1 MTSRIFIVTDR
12 ETLSYEQAR
21 DELAGVVRRLETG
34 GLTLEQSL
42 DLWERGERLAAICA
56 EWLDGAR
63 ARLTAAIAAR
73 EAEDAGDNTPAIQAK
88 PPFKSHRGGIPCAG
102 RAF

>member
-1 MTSRIFIVTDR
+1 MTSRIFAVTDR

-21 DELAGVVRRLETG
+21 DELANVVRRLEAG

-42 DLWERGERLAAICA
+42 DLWERGEKLAAICA

-63 ARLTAAIAAR
+63 ARLTAAMAAR
-73 EAEDAGDNTPAIQAK
+73 EAEDAGAASAKAVDRGKQADK
-88 PPFKSHRGGIPCAG
+88 NGEAPF
-102 RAF
+102 